1 MTVRQTPSRRRV
13 LGILAATAGLPLP
26 GAAAARAEAP
36 LVTWRGPVLGAVG
49 SIALHHPDRVAAER
63 LVAQSLAEIR
73 RLEAL
78 FSLWRAD
85 SRLSELNRR
94 GLLVAPLPDMVR
106 LLSEALRVAE
116 LTGGSF
122 DPTVQPLWQLYRSHF
137 EAAGADP
144 DGPEQNALDEAL
156 SRVSH
161 RHLRVAPDR
170 ILLARRGMAV
180 TLNGIAQGYL
190 TDRVVELLR
199 AGGVAQT
206 LVDLGEARA
215 VGGHPSGRPW
225 RAALDDPSR
234 PGHLWGRLDLTDCAL
249 ATSGD
254 GGFVF
259 DAAGRFTHLLDPRTG
274 RSPRLHR
281 AVSVLAPE
289 ATVADALST
298 AFALMP
304 EPAIAA
310 TLRGL
315 SGVEAHLLRADGTRV
330 LLCAA

>member
-1 MTVRQTPSRRRV
+1 MTMRQAPSRRRV
-13 LGILAATAGLPLP
+13 LGILAATAGLSLP
-26 GAAAARAEAP
+26 GAAAARDETP

-49 SIALHHPDRVAAER
+49 SIALHHPDRAEAER
-63 LVAQSLAEIR
+63 LVARSLAEIR

-85 SRLSELNRR
+85 SQLSELNRR
-94 GLLVAPLPDMVR
+94 GVLVAPPPDMVR
-106 LLSEALRVAE
+106 LLSEALRVAN
-116 LTGGSF
+116 LTGGMF
-122 DPTVQPLWQLYRSHF
+122 DPTVQPLWHLYQSHF

-144 DGPEQNALDEAL
+144 NGPAQGAVDEAL

-170 ILLARRGMAV
+170 ILLARRGMAL

-190 TDRVVELLR
+190 TDRVVDLLR

-215 VGGHPSGRPW
+215 VGTHPSGRPW
-225 RAALDDPSR
+225 RATLDDPSA
-234 PGHLWGRLDLTDCAL
+234 PGHIWGRLDLTDRAL

-259 DAAGRFTHLLDPRTG
+259 DAAGRFTHLLDPQSG
-274 RSPRLHR
+274 RSPRLHH
-281 AVSVLAPE
+281 AVSVLAPD
-289 ATVADALST
+289 ATAADALST

-310 TLRGL
+310 MLRRL
-315 SGVEAHLLRADGTRV
+315 PGVEAHLLRSDGTTV
-330 LLCAA
+330 LLHAA